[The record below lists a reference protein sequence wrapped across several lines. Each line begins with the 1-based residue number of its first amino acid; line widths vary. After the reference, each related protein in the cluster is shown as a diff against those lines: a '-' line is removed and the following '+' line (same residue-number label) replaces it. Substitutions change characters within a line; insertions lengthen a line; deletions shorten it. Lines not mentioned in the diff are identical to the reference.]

1 MIKDDESIKNFRDNK
16 RSIGEIIKV
25 QVTGFEKSGKIVLKY
40 VEQPLNIIS
49 QSHPPQVFYEKNQY
63 KQTDGVFEDSQGN
76 DKSTPDRKQSSEY
89 QAGKDSIVD
98 STK

>member
-1 MIKDDESIKNFRDNK
+1 MSGVIKDDESIKNFRDNK

-49 QSHPPQVFYEKNQY
+49 
-63 KQTDGVFEDSQGN
+63 
-76 DKSTPDRKQSSEY
+76 
-89 QAGKDSIVD
+89 
-98 STK
+98 

>member
-1 MIKDDESIKNFRDNK
+1 MREGKLQKEKRIVFCSLNLGVSGLIKDDESIKNFRDNK

-49 QSHPPQVFYEKNQY
+49 QSHPPQNF
-63 KQTDGVFEDSQGN
+63 TDNS
-76 DKSTPDRKQSSEY
+76 
-89 QAGKDSIVD
+89 
-98 STK
+98 